1 MEARRWH
8 EVESIELTQWTKR
21 FLKYAKSLPPSA
33 IKRISGKSIAQVLFG
48 TSALRHS
55 AVHRLPTSAA
65 GTLNMIH
72 AAMTFAEALN
82 DPKRV
87 ERVEEIKTQL
97 EASIDEI
104 VQHQNLLERKL
115 KEQLEDIARRR
126 AELEELERSSIEEM
140 LATDKEQRTA
150 VGSALES
157 FLFGSQQISNP
168 CACNHTPSFD
178 EAKAGSEAE
187 HNMESSGTGMFHV
200 VSFQS
205 LSHLCL
211 DLFLT
216 VPPEHEPKLEP
227 KLPETIN
234 EAQAC
239 DQSPLGE
246 GEPHQLEELK
256 EDIQPH
262 QPEELKEDI
271 PPHQPEELKEDI
283 PPPWYDNNDGG
294 IEEKPEV
301 SALTLSTLSSKAK
314 GKKDKKKGKVAASA
328 WDVPA
333 IEEDVIQPPWHE
345 NNDGGI
351 EEKPE
356 VSELTLST
364 LSSKG
369 KDPKNKKKGKMAA
382 FVWGIPAI
390 EEDVIQPPW
399 HENNDGGIEE
409 KPEVSELT
417 LSTLSS
423 KGKSSKGK
431 DSKNKKKGK
440 VAASAWDIPAVEEQV
455 TQPSWHD
462 NNGGDVEEKPEV
474 SVTLSTLKSIGKDPK
489 NKKKG
494 KGKGKVAASA
504 WDIPAAEEAPVLVDE
519 APAPEEASPAP
530 EHVYW
535 RLPRYGAWNFGA
547 TRDVPAE
554 PQNVVGESIQ
564 PEEPCPAASE
574 EPSQPDE
581 PYSIAA
587 VEAPEPE
594 DAFTARESVYNE
606 DPMAAE
612 IPASDATPE
621 PSQAELVPK
630 VSDDTEEHTLNQY
643 DNVVHDLVD
652 SYALAPAPDDAPM
665 PGPPAEPTEFMA
677 PPPKPALSAVRDEL
691 DLNHPRTPSAPPS
704 TKTSV
709 FEAAAAPEEAPTE
722 DSHTITLKI
731 LHGSKVL
738 RSIVFIKAC
747 TRTAILNEARA
758 YCVKYARDDQS
769 LATLLAK
776 GYDLALMSMKMYG
789 YDTDLST
796 YKVENL
802 SSLVRAIEKTGI
814 PRFTLRISEV

>member
-8 EVESIELTQWTKR
+8 EVESIELTEWTKR

-65 GTLNMIH
+65 GILNMIY

-104 VQHQNLLERKL
+104 VQHQNLLECKL
-115 KEQLEDIARRR
+115 KEQLEEIAHRR

-140 LATDKEQRTA
+140 LATDKQQRTV

-157 FLFGSQQISNP
+157 FLIGSQQISNP

-187 HNMESSGTGMFHV
+187 DNIESSGTGMFHV

-216 VPPEHEPKLEP
+216 IPSELEPKIEP
-227 KLPETIN
+227 KLPEPIN

-239 DQSPLGE
+239 DQSTLGE

-271 PPHQPEELKEDI
+271 QPHQPEELKEDI
-283 PPPWYDNNDGG
+283 PPPWYNNNDGG

-301 SALTLSTLSSKAK
+301 SGLTLSTLGSKAK
-314 GKKDKKKGKVAASA
+314 GKKDKKKGKVAAFA
-328 WDVPA
+328 WVPA
-333 IEEDVIQPPWHE
+333 VEEQVIQPPLHDNNDGGIEEKPEVSGLTLSTLRSKGKYPKNKKKGKVAAFAWVPAVEEQVIQPPWHD

-364 LSSKG
+364 LRSKG
-369 KDPKNKKKGKMAA
+369 KDKK
-382 FVWGIPAI
+382 
-390 EEDVIQPPW
+390 
-399 HENNDGGIEE
+399 
-409 KPEVSELT
+409 
-417 LSTLSS
+417 
-423 KGKSSKGK
+423 
-431 DSKNKKKGK
+431 KKKGK
-440 VAASAWDIPAVEEQV
+440 VTAIAWDDPAV
-455 TQPSWHD
+455 
-462 NNGGDVEEKPEV
+462 
-474 SVTLSTLKSIGKDPK
+474 
-489 NKKKG
+489 
-494 KGKGKVAASA
+494 
-504 WDIPAAEEAPVLVDE
+504 EEAPVLVDE
-519 APAPEEASPAP
+519 PPALEETSPAP

-535 RLPRYGAWNFGA
+535 KSPRYGAWNFGA
-547 TRDVPAE
+547 TRDVPTE
-554 PQNVVGESIQ
+554 PQDAVEKPTKS
-564 PEEPCPAASE
+564 EEPCPVAPD
-574 EPSQPDE
+574 EPSHPDE
-581 PYSIAA
+581 PYNIAPM
-587 VEAPEPE
+587 EEPEPK
-594 DAFTARESVYNE
+594 DAFTAREPVYNE
-606 DPMAAE
+606 DPMAAA
-612 IPASDATPE
+612 PDATRE
-621 PSQAELVPK
+621 PSQAELIPK
-630 VSDDTEEHTLNQY
+630 VFDDTEEHTLNQY
-643 DNVVHDLVD
+643 DNVVRDLVD
-652 SYALAPAPDDAPM
+652 SYELASMPDVAPM
-665 PGPPAEPTEFMA
+665 PSPPAEHTEFMG
-677 PPPKPALSAVRDEL
+677 PPPKPTLSAVRDEL
-691 DLNHPRTPSAPPS
+691 DFHHPPPPSS
-704 TKTSV
+704 TKTSI
-709 FEAAAAPEEAPTE
+709 FEAAAAPGEAPTE
-722 DSHTITLKI
+722 DSHTVTLKI
-731 LHGSKVL
+731 LYGSKVL

-747 TRTAILNEARA
+747 TRTAILKEARA
-758 YCVKYARDDQS
+758 YCVKCARDDQS

>member
-8 EVESIELTQWTKR
+8 EVESIELTEWTKR

-65 GTLNMIH
+65 GILNMIH

-140 LATDKEQRTA
+140 LATDKEQRTV

-157 FLFGSQQISNP
+157 FLIGSPQISNP

-187 HNMESSGTGMFHV
+187 DNIESSGTGMFHV
-200 VSFQS
+200 VSFQF

-216 VPPEHEPKLEP
+216 VPSELEPKIEP

-239 DQSPLGE
+239 GQSPLGE
-246 GEPHQLEELK
+246 GGPHQLEELK

-262 QPEELKEDI
+262 QPEEWKEDI
-271 PPHQPEELKEDI
+271 QPHQPEELKEDI
-283 PPPWYDNNDGG
+283 QPHQLEELKEDIQPHQLEELKDGIQPPWYDNDDGG
-294 IEEKPEV
+294 IEEKPKV
-301 SALTLSTLSSKAK
+301 SELTLSTLSSKGK
-314 GKKDKKKGKVAASA
+314 GKKNKKKGKVDAFA
-328 WDVPA
+328 WDIPA
-333 IEEDVIQPPWHE
+333 VEEQVIQPPWHD
-345 NNDGGI
+345 NNGGDV

-369 KDPKNKKKGKMAA
+369 KDKKNKKKGKVDA
-382 FVWGIPAI
+382 FAWDIPAV
-390 EEDVIQPPW
+390 EEQVIQPPW
-399 HENNDGGIEE
+399 HDNNGGDVEE

-423 KGKSSKGK
+423 KGK
-431 DSKNKKKGK
+431 DKKKKKQKG
-440 VAASAWDIPAVEEQV
+440 AASGWGIPAVEEA
-455 TQPSWHD
+455 T
-462 NNGGDVEEKPEV
+462 
-474 SVTLSTLKSIGKDPK
+474 
-489 NKKKG
+489 
-494 KGKGKVAASA
+494 
-504 WDIPAAEEAPVLVDE
+504 VLVDE
-519 APAPEEASPAP
+519 APASEEASRAP

-535 RLPRYGAWNFGA
+535 KSPRYGAWNFGA
-547 TRDVPAE
+547 TRDVPTE
-554 PQNVVGESIQ
+554 PQDAVEEPTQS
-564 PEEPCPAASE
+564 EEPCPVAPD
-574 EPSQPDE
+574 EPSHPDE
-581 PYSIAA
+581 PYNI
-587 VEAPEPE
+587 VPMDEPEPK
-594 DAFTARESVYNE
+594 DAFTAREPVYNE

-612 IPASDATPE
+612 RPAPDATPE
-621 PSQAELVPK
+621 PSQAELIPK
-630 VSDDTEEHTLNQY
+630 VLDDTEEHTLNQY
-643 DNVVHDLVD
+643 DNVVRDLVD
-652 SYALAPAPDDAPM
+652 SYELAPVPDVAPM
-665 PGPPAEPTEFMA
+665 PSPPAEPTEFMA
-677 PPPKPALSAVRDEL
+677 PPPKPALSPVRDKF
-691 DLNHPRTPSAPPS
+691 DSNHPRTPSAPPS

-747 TRTAILNEARA
+747 TRTAILKEARA
-758 YCVKYARDDQS
+758 YCVKCARDDQS

>member
-8 EVESIELTQWTKR
+8 EVESIELTEWTKR

-33 IKRISGKSIAQVLFG
+33 IKRISGKSTAQVLFG

-65 GTLNMIH
+65 GILNMIH

-140 LATDKEQRTA
+140 LATDKEQRTV
-150 VGSALES
+150 VGSALEN
-157 FLFGSQQISNP
+157 FLIGSQQISNP

-187 HNMESSGTGMFHV
+187 DNIESSGTGMFHV
-200 VSFQS
+200 VSFQF

-216 VPPEHEPKLEP
+216 VPPEPEP

-262 QPEELKEDI
+262 QLEELKEDSQLHQLEELKEDI
-271 PPHQPEELKEDI
+271 QPHQLEELKEDI
-283 PPPWYDNNDGG
+283 QPPWYDNNDGG

-301 SALTLSTLSSKAK
+301 S
-314 GKKDKKKGKVAASA
+314 
-328 WDVPA
+328 
-333 IEEDVIQPPWHE
+333 
-345 NNDGGI
+345 
-351 EEKPE
+351 
-356 VSELTLST
+356 ELTLPT

-369 KDPKNKKKGKMAA
+369 KD
-382 FVWGIPAI
+382 
-390 EEDVIQPPW
+390 
-399 HENNDGGIEE
+399 
-409 KPEVSELT
+409 T
-417 LSTLSS
+417 
-423 KGKSSKGK
+423 
-431 DSKNKKKGK
+431 KNKKKGK

-455 TQPSWHD
+455 IQPPWHD
-462 NNGGDVEEKPEV
+462 NNDGDIEEKPEVSELTLSTLSSKGKGPKGKKDMKRGKVDAFAWDIPAVEEQVIQPPWHDENGADVEEKPEV
-474 SVTLSTLKSIGKDPK
+474 SELTLSTSRS
-489 NKKKG
+489 KG
-494 KGKGKVAASA
+494 KGPKGKKDMKRGKVDAFA
-504 WDIPAAEEAPVLVDE
+504 WDIPAVEEATVLVDE
-519 APAPEEASPAP
+519 APASEEASRAP

-535 RLPRYGAWNFGA
+535 KSPRYGAWNFGA
-547 TRDVPAE
+547 TRDVPTE
-554 PQNVVGESIQ
+554 PQDAVEEPTQS
-564 PEEPCPAASE
+564 EEPCPVAPD
-574 EPSQPDE
+574 EPSHPDE
-581 PYSIAA
+581 PYNIAP

-594 DAFTARESVYNE
+594 DAFTAREPVYNE

-612 IPASDATPE
+612 RPAPDVTPE
-621 PSQAELVPK
+621 PAQAELIPK
-630 VSDDTEEHTLNQY
+630 DLNDTEEHTLNQY
-643 DNVVHDLVD
+643 DNVVRDLVD
-652 SYALAPAPDDAPM
+652 SYELASAPDVAPM
-665 PGPPAEPTEFMA
+665 PSPPAEPTEFMA
-677 PPPKPALSAVRDEL
+677 PPPEPALSAVRDEL
-691 DLNHPRTPSAPPS
+691 DLKNPRTPSAPPS

-747 TRTAILNEARA
+747 TRTAILKEARA
-758 YCVKYARDDQS
+758 YCVKCARDDQS